1 MSLKLYKEQYQM
13 LEKIAAEMHNANVK
27 QAGGSREMAAMGIP
41 QGSPNVSSPPRS
53 TSNPV
58 SAADIAQAQLGMTP
72 GVEPP
77 RQGSRFLDS
86 VESVGDVPLMGGGT
100 APRSPASMVTPGV
113 QFDMNTVTRGLP
125 SQEERAWH
133 AAITDPI
140 RRAAGWV
147 DDHAQSLGGL
157 TGAEAP
163 WLKRTIGYGAPALA
177 AAGLGVG
184 AHALLNRGGGE
195 DPQQQESL
203 ASADLYNTIRQL
215 QAENAEFRAYFQK
228 QASAPPPRTIDDLS
242 LEEKREFFQ
251 KHASPDQQNQM
262 FVDEVVKTAAAMLTV
277 NGLENGSN
285 PFDPIAVRE
294 AAVDLLRSKGYKV

>member
-27 QAGGSREMAAMGIP
+27 MASSVSP
-41 QGSPNVSSPPRS
+41 QELADLADAP
-53 TSNPV
+53 
-58 SAADIAQAQLGMTP
+58 SAA
-72 GVEPP
+72 
-77 RQGSRFLDS
+77 R
-86 VESVGDVPLMGGGT
+86 T
-100 APRSPASMVTPGV
+100 APDPNQLSFAFTPPAQRGV
-113 QFDMNTVTRGLP
+113 SDLPLFSAATQKAMNAGPPAKPLDP
-125 SQEERAWH
+125 AWH

-163 WLKRTIGYGAPALA
+163 WLKRTLGYGAPALGA
-177 AAGLGVG
+177 AALGAG
-184 AHALLNRGGGE
+184 AYALANRGGG
-195 DPQQQESL
+195 DPQQGQESL
-203 ASADLYNTIRQL
+203 ASADLYNAIRQL

-228 QASAPPPRTIDDLS
+228 QASAQTSVNELS
-242 LEEKREFFQ
+242 LDEKREFFKQ
-251 KHASPDQQNQM
+251 ASPDQQNQM
-262 FVDEVVKTAAAMLTV
+262 FVEEVVKTAAAMLTV

-285 PFDPIAVRE
+285 PFDPLVIRE